1 MSDNGSTEPRSR
13 NDSAIRY
20 LWTNTLTMLKE
31 LEHLHVQ
38 IARLNAIKLNASDT
52 TQRQLSMVIDDLM
65 ALGEGTRLKLGLD
78 VAGSELDAS
87 TTKMCEWRVA
97 TALSTGNG
105 AASIATTAD
114 GLRNLANKGL
124 FANRL
129 TS

>member
-1 MSDNGSTEPRSR
+1 
-13 NDSAIRY
+13 
-20 LWTNTLTMLKE
+20 MLKE
-31 LEHLHVQ
+31 LEHLYVQ
-38 IARLNAIKLNASDT
+38 IARLNAIKLNASDI